1 MGIYVDN
8 TWQPQWAWATF
19 YNNSANTQTIAEPDE
34 WVSLEMENGSP
45 TWINDIGITTYPAGT
60 FDLDYSGLYYICV
73 CASFSGA
80 TNDEFALA
88 VAIDGVAQ
96 EEGQI
101 NWTQKG
107 GNYWEVSMSAI
118 FQLESGQQIDIYLRN
133 IGGDLS
139 PVLRNITNSVIK
151 LY

>member
-1 MGIYVDN
+1 MCI
-8 TWQPQWAWATF
+8 
-19 YNNSANTQTIAEPDE
+19 
-34 WVSLEMENGSP
+34 
-45 TWINDIGITTYPAGT
+45 
-60 FDLDYSGLYYICV
+60 
-73 CASFSGA
+73 FSGA

-88 VAIDGVAQ
+88 FAIDSVAQ

-101 NWTQKG
+101 NWTHTG

-118 FQLESGQQIDIYLRN
+118 FQLESGQQIDIYLKN